1 MILTNEGLCRGDF
14 CSRFSDLK
22 TISTYSRFVLATIST
37 EAAYRIRCDCPEC
50 RPWPPAHR
58 RDLRSLKKCPLKNL
72 IFADT

>member
-37 EAAYRIRCDCPEC
+37 EAAYRIRCDCP
-50 RPWPPAHR
+50 AKAA
-58 RDLRSLKKCPLKNL
+58 LALN
-72 IFADT
+72 IQIV